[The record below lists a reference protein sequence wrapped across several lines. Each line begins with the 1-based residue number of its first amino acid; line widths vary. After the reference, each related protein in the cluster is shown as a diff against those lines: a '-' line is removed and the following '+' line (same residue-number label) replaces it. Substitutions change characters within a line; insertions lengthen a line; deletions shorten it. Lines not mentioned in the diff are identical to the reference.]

1 MDDAAAVSLTRQGDR
16 RGPEWL
22 LSRYQ
27 MSVYTTTYRLLGN
40 RADAEDATQEVFLR
54 AFQRLDQYRP
64 GEPFGAWLTGI
75 ARHHS
80 IDVLRRRRQRAVP
93 VEPDA
98 SLDVERVALERLDRR
113 RVQAAV
119 NRLPNR
125 DRTLLVL
132 RYWEDQPVERIAQLL
147 GMSEGAAK
155 VALLRARRSLA
166 GILTREVATDA
177 V

>member
-1 MDDAAAVSLTRQGDR
+1 VDDEAAVDLTRQGDR

-22 LSRYQ
+22 LARYQ
-27 MSVYTTTYRLLGN
+27 MSVYTLTYRMLGN
-40 RADAEDATQEVFLR
+40 QADAEDATQEVFLR
-54 AFQRLDQYRP
+54 AFQRLHQYRP
-64 GEPFGAWLTGI
+64 SEPFGGWLTGI
-75 ARHHS
+75 ARHYS
-80 IDVLRRRRQRAVP
+80 V
-93 VEPDA
+93 
-98 SLDVERVALERLDRR
+98 DVERTVLDRLDRA

-132 RYWEDQPVERIAQLL
+132 RYWEDQPVDRIAQLL